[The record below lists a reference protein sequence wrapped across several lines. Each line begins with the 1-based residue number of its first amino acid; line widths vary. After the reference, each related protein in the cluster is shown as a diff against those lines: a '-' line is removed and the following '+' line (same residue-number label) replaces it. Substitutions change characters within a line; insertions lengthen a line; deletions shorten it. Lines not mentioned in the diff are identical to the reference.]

1 MSRKKK
7 QDSATGGPS
16 IRQLE
21 YFLAVARAS
30 GFRGAAEKLK
40 VTQPTL
46 TLQIAALEEQ
56 LGIQLFERS
65 RAGTLLSP
73 AGREFMPL
81 ARDILEHYRLLEEFT
96 RGNSSEDLA
105 GTFRL
110 GVSPTIASWLLPRIM
125 PELHARYPLLK
136 LHVREAVPRELES
149 GLDAGTFDLIL
160 TVLPLAA
167 GNNRIRP
174 LFTEPLQVVMPAKHP
189 LARKNKLLGRDLH
202 QQSILGIDEA
212 HHLHRQISSFCERNG
227 ARMLSQYEGN
237 SLTSLQLMLMTGMG
251 LAILPALY
259 VQQSLAGH
267 ESLKV
272 FTVEDEALE
281 RTHVAAWRR
290 HSAARHLFQ
299 KLSFEIKSIAMELY
313 GDVLEDVLTDEAFGE
328 GW

>member
-7 QDSATGGPS
+7 EDNAPGRPS

-56 LGIQLFERS
+56 LGIVLFDRS

-81 ARDILEHYRLLEEFT
+81 ARDILEHYRLLDEFT

-110 GVSPTIASWLLPRIM
+110 GVSPTIAAWLLPQIM
-125 PELHARYPLLK
+125 PLLHERYPQLK

-149 GLDAGTFDLIL
+149 GLDAGNFDLIL
-160 TVLPLAA
+160 TVLPMQA

-174 LFTEPLQVVMPAKHP
+174 LFTEPLQIVMPANHP
-189 LARKNKLLGRDLH
+189 LAKKGKLLGRDLH
-202 QQSILGIDEA
+202 QQSILGMDEA

-227 ARMLSQYEGN
+227 VRLLSQYEGN
-237 SLTSLQLMLMTGMG
+237 SLTSLQLMLMMGMG
-251 LAILPALY
+251 LAILPARY
-259 VQQSLAGH
+259 VQEAFAGNDRVKIY
-267 ESLKV
+267 S
-272 FTVEDEALE
+272 VEDEALE
-281 RTHVAAWRR
+281 RTHIAAWRR
-290 HSAARHLFQ
+290 HSSARHLFQ
-299 KLSFEIKSIAMELY
+299 KLSFEIKAIAMELY
-313 GDVLEDVLTDEAFGE
+313 GDVLEEVLTDEAFGE

>member
-7 QDSATGGPS
+7 EDNAAGRPS

-56 LGIQLFERS
+56 LGIQLFDRS

-81 ARDILEHYRLLEEFT
+81 ARDILEHYRLLDEFT
-96 RGNSSEDLA
+96 RGNSSEDLV
-105 GTFRL
+105 GTYRL
-110 GVSPTIASWLLPRIM
+110 GVSPTIAGWLLPRMM
-125 PELHARYPLLK
+125 PVLHERYPQLK
-136 LHVREAVPRELES
+136 LHVMEAVPRDLEA

-160 TVLPLAA
+160 TVLPMQA

-174 LFTEPLQVVMPAKHP
+174 LFTEPLQVVMPASHP
-189 LARKNKLLGRDLH
+189 LAKKNKLLGRDLH
-202 QQSILGIDEA
+202 QHSILGIDAA

-227 ARMLSQYEGN
+227 ARLLSQYEGN
-237 SLTSLQLMLMTGMG
+237 SLTSLQLMLMMGMG

-259 VQQSLAGH
+259 VQQALAGNTRI
-267 ESLKV
+267 KV
-272 FTVEDEALE
+272 YNVGDETLE
-281 RTHVAAWRR
+281 RTHIAAWRK
-290 HSAARHLFQ
+290 HSSARHLFQ

-313 GDVLEDVLTDEAFGE
+313 GDVLEEVLTDEAFGE